1 MQTNGVKR
9 QGSGQFWIVP
19 SGSTGV
25 TFSLTGAV
33 VTGNFWR
40 VNWQSGGLTN
50 VISSGSSS
58 QSVVAIAATDHWV
71 IYTDGTNANTFVQFT
86 GDPSAGGVPF
96 GLATNSFSWQF
107 PPEWAGSTLQIVAT
121 NDQTL
126 ATYGLPSVIGP
137 EGYTLAS
144 SIVTNQSLLTGA
156 QVFIDGQSVAAL
168 ASSVSNSN
176 WAAYRPGY
184 DIEFDGSYKDGDW
197 RIQRSDGT
205 IALSGSVATLN
216 DAINGRFTV
225 TGTNT
230 ATMWTRVPG
239 GDGNGGT
246 WVPSPVTFGQN
257 NTTVS
262 YFFSGA
268 SNPTNVPVPTPPPS
282 PIPTPAPVATPAPV
296 TTNVTTNTVQPDEL
310 VNVDVPDAPELDGEF
325 GAADVVEEARGV
337 FGRVAEGYEN
347 FAEAFTNASL
357 TFNEFKSI
365 YLPPPGSNCTF
376 EFGPV
381 SVNLS
386 SFIPGWVR
394 GASKLVFLFAALAA
408 MKRMLWEAFA

>member
-1 MQTNGVKR
+1 
-9 QGSGQFWIVP
+9 
-19 SGSTGV
+19 
-25 TFSLTGAV
+25 
-33 VTGNFWR
+33 
-40 VNWQSGGLTN
+40 
-50 VISSGSSS
+50 
-58 QSVVAIAATDHWV
+58 
-71 IYTDGTNANTFVQFT
+71 
-86 GDPSAGGVPF
+86 
-96 GLATNSFSWQF
+96 
-107 PPEWAGSTLQIVAT
+107 
-121 NDQTL
+121 
-126 ATYGLPSVIGP
+126 
-137 EGYTLAS
+137 
-144 SIVTNQSLLTGA
+144 LLTGA
-156 QVFIDGQSVAAL
+156 QVFIDGQSAAAL
-168 ASSVSNSN
+168 ASSSSNAN

-246 WVPSPVTFGQN
+246 WVSSPVTFGQN

-268 SNPTNVPVPTPPPS
+268 TNPTNVPVPTPPPT
-282 PIPTPAPVATPAPV
+282 PIPTPAPVATPAPA

-337 FGRVAEGYEN
+337 FGKVAEGYEN
-347 FAEAFTNASL
+347 FAEAFTNAAL
-357 TFNEFKSI
+357 TFNEFKNI

-376 EFGPV
+376 SFGPV

-394 GASKLVFLFAALAA
+394 GASKLVFLFVALAA